1 MPSAGGSESTRLFGR
16 DLECSV
22 LQRLLDDARARR
34 SGVLVLRGQAGCGK
48 TALLRYARDHA
59 TNFRVARSA
68 GVQSEME
75 LPYAGLHQL
84 CAPLLDRLERLPPP
98 QRNALGVTFG
108 LREQAP
114 PDRFLTGLAVL
125 TLLADVADEQN
136 LLCLIDDVQWL
147 DRASLEVLTFAARRL
162 VAEPIAVVLALRDGA
177 DDQDYLTDL
186 PTLTV
191 SPLGDTDARQVLSST
206 MPGRLDEQV
215 RQRIVAE
222 ARGNPLAL
230 IELPRALSPAELA
243 GGFGVPDLQRTSLP
257 LERSFLRRLRTL
269 SEDAQLL
276 VLAAAAEPVG
286 DVQVLMGA
294 ADVLGV
300 DFDALRP
307 VQAEGLLE
315 VGARVRFRHPL
326 VRSTVYQAALP
337 ETRRRVHRAL
347 ATATDGATDADRRA
361 WHRAH
366 GAAGPDD
373 DVAGELEH
381 SASRALARGGLA
393 AAAAFLEWAAK
404 LSVDPLLRR
413 RRSLEAAEMNVRA
426 GALKEATA
434 LLAAVDDG
442 SDDDLSRAQ
451 SQLLR
456 GHLAFATNRGSE
468 AASLLLA
475 AAQRFEPL
483 DGIVARETY
492 LDALLAA
499 LFSGRLAV
507 GTGVVEV
514 SRAAAGMP
522 APWAPRPADL
532 LLEGMARLFTE
543 GHAAAGPLL
552 KRAITAIGDPKL
564 SHEQQMR
571 WLPVSCTASVEL
583 WDDERWY
590 EDTARYVDLV
600 RDSGALSELPFCLN
614 LRGVALIFA
623 GELST
628 AAELVDEAA
637 AIVDATA
644 IVLAPYAAL
653 ALAAWRGLE
662 EETRTIAANC
672 IADVTRRGEGI
683 GLTVAHW
690 ALAVLYNG
698 LGRYEEAR
706 AEAER
711 SSAFPA
717 ELSSS
722 YWGLV
727 EFVEAAVRCGGVDE
741 ARGALDRLSAA
752 TRSVQSDWALGVEAR
767 SRALVTDSEDAYREA
782 IDRLGRTR
790 MRAELGRA
798 HLLYGEWL
806 RRQQRRTPARE
817 QLHLAVDMM
826 TDMGIDAFRDRAVRE
841 LRATGEKVHNRRVEP
856 PGDLTPQE
864 AQVARFA
871 RDGLSNPEIGARLF
885 LSPRTI
891 EWHLGHVFAKLGITS
906 RMELHGTSGVETRR
920 PVPIG
925 LAAGDRTY

>member
-1 MPSAGGSESTRLFGR
+1 MPSAASSESTRLVGR
-16 DLECSV
+16 DRECRV
-22 LQRLLDDARARR
+22 LLRLLDDARARR

-48 TALLRYARDHA
+48 SALLRFARDHA
-59 TNFRVARSA
+59 TNFRVVRGA

-108 LREQAP
+108 LREEAP

-136 LLCLIDDVQWL
+136 LLCVIDDVQWL
-147 DRASLEVLTFAARRL
+147 DRASLEVLTFVARRL
-162 VAEPIAVVLALRDGA
+162 VAEPMAVLLASRDGA
-177 DDQDYLTDL
+177 DDEDYLTDL
-186 PTLTV
+186 PALTV
-191 SPLGDTDARQVLSST
+191 SPLGDRDARQVLSST

-215 RQRIVAE
+215 QQRIIAE
-222 ARGNPLAL
+222 SRGNPLAL
-230 IELPRALSPAELA
+230 IELPLALRPAELA

-257 LERSFLRRLRTL
+257 VERSFLRRLQSL
-269 SEDAQLL
+269 SQESQLL

-286 DVQVLMGA
+286 DVQVLMRT

-300 DFDALRP
+300 DIDALRP

-326 VRSTVYQAALP
+326 VRSTVYQAASP

-347 ATATDGATDADRRA
+347 AAATDAATDADRRA

-366 GAAGPDD
+366 AADGPDD
-373 DVAGELEH
+373 DVAAELER
-381 SASRALARGGLA
+381 SASRALSRGGVA

-404 LSVDPLLRR
+404 LSLDPLLRR

-426 GALKEATA
+426 GALKEAAA
-434 LLAAVDDG
+434 LLAVVDEG
-442 SDDDLSRAQ
+442 ADDDLSRAQ

-475 AAQRFEPL
+475 AARRFEPL
-483 DGIVARETY
+483 DGVVARETY
-492 LDALLAA
+492 LEALLAA
-499 LFSGRLAV
+499 LFSGRLAL
-507 GTGVVEV
+507 GAGVVDV
-514 SRAAAGMP
+514 SRAARGLP
-522 APWAPRPADL
+522 QPSSPRPADL

-543 GHAAAGPLL
+543 GHASARPVLE
-552 KRAITAIGDPKL
+552 RAVIAVGDPEL
-564 SHEQQMR
+564 SREQQMR

-583 WDDERWY
+583 WDDNRWY
-590 EDTARYVDLV
+590 EDTARYVEVV

-614 LRGVALIFA
+614 LRSVALIFA

-644 IVLAPYAAL
+644 VVLAPYGAL
-653 ALAAWRGLE
+653 ALAAWRGRE
-662 EETRTIAANC
+662 EQTLALATAC
-672 IADVTRRGEGI
+672 IADVTSRGEGI

-690 ALAVLYNG
+690 ALALLYNG

-711 SSAFPA
+711 SSAFHA

-727 EFVEAAVRCGGVDE
+727 ELVEAAVRSGAVSQ
-741 ARGALDRLSAA
+741 AREALDRLSAA
-752 TRSVQSDWALGVEAR
+752 TGSVPSDWALGVEVR
-767 SRALVTDSEDAYREA
+767 SRALLTDSEDAYREA

-817 QLHLAVDMM
+817 QLHLAADMM
-826 TDMGIDAFRDRAVRE
+826 ADMGIEAFRDRAIRE
-841 LRATGEKVHNRRVEP
+841 LRATGEKVHHRRAEP
-856 PGDLTPQE
+856 LGELTPQE
-864 AQVARFA
+864 IQVARFA
-871 RDGLSNPEIGARLF
+871 RDGLSNPEIGTRLF
-885 LSPRTI
+885 LSPRTV

-906 RMELHGTSGVETRR
+906 RMELYSASTVGKHR
-920 PVPIG
+920 PIPTG
-925 LAAGDRTY
+925 LAASERSR